1 MIARRPGSDPRRG
14 RVRPRPSPT
23 VKRASARRRFSARR
37 ALAALTLVA
46 SGLAI
51 YGFAASPAFAV
62 HGITTTGAALTGD
75 APVLEALALPVPAPA
90 AVGGEGGVNIVTLA
104 TAPLAARVAALPT
117 VASVVV
123 TAALPDVLH
132 VAVTEREPI
141 LVWEVAGRRWLVDR
155 EGRVLADAAA
165 ADATAAATAAAADVP
180 TVADGRKGSR
190 TLAPGAA
197 VDQVDLDVA
206 TRLASLTPEDIGS
219 TAGSIVVSVSDATG
233 WSLSVPD
240 GWEAVFGFYPGSV
253 RPPDLIPEQVRLL
266 RSLLAVREDRLKR
279 AILASGETGTYSLR

>member
-1 MIARRPGSDPRRG
+1 MIARRSGSDPRRG
-14 RVRPRPSPT
+14 RVRARPVPT

-51 YGFAASPAFAV
+51 YGLAASPAFAV
-62 HGITTTGAALTGD
+62 REIAATGAALTGD
-75 APVLEALALPVPAPA
+75 APVLEALAMTVPAPA
-90 AVGGEGGVNIVTLA
+90 AAGGEGGVNIVTLA

-123 TAALPDVLH
+123 TAALPDALH

-155 EGRVLADAAA
+155 EGRVLADAAS
-165 ADATAAATAAAADVP
+165 ADATAAATEAASGLP
-180 TVADGRKGSR
+180 TVADDRRGSK
-190 TLAPGAA
+190 TLAPGSA
-197 VDQVDLDVA
+197 VDPVDLDVA
-206 TRLASLTPEDIGS
+206 TRLASLTPGDIGS
-219 TAGSIVVSVSDATG
+219 KAESIVVSASDPTG

-266 RSLLAVREDRLKR
+266 RSLLAVREGRLKR

>member
-1 MIARRPGSDPRRG
+1 MIARRPGSDPRRV

-51 YGFAASPAFAV
+51 YGLTASPAFAV
-62 HGITTTGAALTGD
+62 RGITATGTALTGD
-75 APVLEALALPVPAPA
+75 APVLDALALPVSPPTAE
-90 AVGGEGGVNIVTLA
+90 GGEGGVNMVTLA

-123 TAALPDVLH
+123 TAALPDALH

-155 EGRVLADAAA
+155 EGRVLADAAD
-165 ADATAAATAAAADVP
+165 ADATEAATAAAEELP
-180 TVADGRKGSR
+180 TIADGRKGSK
-190 TLAPGAA
+190 TLAPGSA
-197 VDQVDLDVA
+197 VDPVDLDVA
-206 TRLASLTPEDIGS
+206 TRLASLTPGDIGS
-219 TAGSIVVSVSDATG
+219 KAESIVLSVSDPTG

>member
-1 MIARRPGSDPRRG
+1 MIARRPGSDPRRV

-51 YGFAASPAFAV
+51 YGLAASPAFAV
-62 HGITTTGAALTGD
+62 RGITATGAALTGD
-75 APVLEALALPVPAPA
+75 APVLDALALPVSAPA
-90 AVGGEGGVNIVTLA
+90 AEGDESGVNIVTLA

-123 TAALPDVLH
+123 TAALPDTLH
-132 VAVTEREPI
+132 VAVTERAPI
-141 LVWEVAGRRWLVDR
+141 LVWKVAGRRWLVDR
-155 EGRVLADAAA
+155 EGRVLADAEA
-165 ADATAAATAAAADVP
+165 ADATAAATEAAAGLPTIADE
-180 TVADGRKGSR
+180 RKGAGD
-190 TLAPGAA
+190 LAPGSA
-197 VDQVDLDVA
+197 VDPVDLDVA
-206 TRLASLTPEDIGS
+206 TRLASLTPRDIGS
-219 TAGSIVVSVSDATG
+219 KAESIVVSVTDPTG

-240 GWEAVFGFYPGSV
+240 GWDAVFGFYPGSV

-266 RSLLAVREDRLKR
+266 RSLLGVREDRLKR